1 MLKEEKVE
9 MQEKLLELYEKGIF
23 KDSYIVIF
31 GSNEPAERIVL
42 WLMEHDIMPEAM
54 IDNNKMKQNVL

>member
-31 GSNEPAERIVL
+31 
-42 WLMEHDIMPEAM
+42 
-54 IDNNKMKQNVL
+54 